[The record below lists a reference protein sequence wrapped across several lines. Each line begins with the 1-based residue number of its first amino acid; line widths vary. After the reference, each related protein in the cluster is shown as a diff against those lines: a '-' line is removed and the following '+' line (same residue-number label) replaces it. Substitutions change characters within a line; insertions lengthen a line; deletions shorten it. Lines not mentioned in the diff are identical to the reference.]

1 MEDFEGK
8 KEIINLFNK
17 ILGSKVSIKDN
28 ISKTEETL
36 FVHFIEKLDK
46 ANIDEQKLFELSGLE
61 IGRYTN
67 PLWDV
72 IENILKL
79 LYGEESASLIQWYIL
94 DRFNPDGTIVPIE
107 DENGKQ
113 YKFNTPEDLWS
124 YINYRYKKDK

>member
-36 FVHFIEKLDK
+36 FTYFVNKLDESH
-46 ANIDEQKLFELSGLE
+46 NNEEELFELSGLE
-61 IGRYTN
+61 VSKYTN
-67 PLWDV
+67 PLWDM
-72 IENILKL
+72 IENL
-79 LYGEESASLIQWYIL
+79 LRLYYGEEWQRMISWYVL
-94 DRFNPDGTIVPIE
+94 DRLNPDGAVIPIE

-113 YKFNTPEDLWS
+113 YKFENPSELWS
-124 YINYRYKKDK
+124 YLNHRHKK

>member
-8 KEIINLFNK
+8 KEIIDLFDK

-28 ISKTEETL
+28 INKTEETL
-36 FVHFIEKLDK
+36 FVHFVNKLDETHIDDEKLY
-46 ANIDEQKLFELSGLE
+46 ESSGIE

-79 LYGEESASLIQWYIL
+79 LYGEESADLIQWYIL

-124 YINYRYKKDK
+124 YINYRYKKD

>member
-36 FVHFIEKLDK
+36 FVHFVNKLDK

-72 IENILKL
+72 IENVLKL
-79 LYGEESASLIQWYIL
+79 LYGEESADLIQWYIL

>member
-8 KEIINLFNK
+8 KEIIDLFDK

-28 ISKTEETL
+28 IDKTEETL
-36 FVHFIEKLDK
+36 FVHFVNKLDETHIDEEKLY
-46 ANIDEQKLFELSGLE
+46 ESSGIE

-79 LYGEESASLIQWYIL
+79 LYGEESADLIQWYIL

-124 YINYRYKKDK
+124 YINYRNKKN

>member
-8 KEIINLFNK
+8 KEIIDLFDK

-28 ISKTEETL
+28 IDKTEETL
-36 FVHFIEKLDK
+36 FVHFVNKLDETHIDEEKLY
-46 ANIDEQKLFELSGLE
+46 ESSGIE

-79 LYGEESASLIQWYIL
+79 LYGEESADLIQWYIL

-124 YINYRYKKDK
+124 YINYRYKKN

>member
-36 FVHFIEKLDK
+36 FTYFV
-46 ANIDEQKLFELSGLE
+46 
-61 IGRYTN
+61 
-67 PLWDV
+67 
-72 IENILKL
+72 
-79 LYGEESASLIQWYIL
+79 
-94 DRFNPDGTIVPIE
+94 NPDGAVIPIE

-113 YKFNTPEDLWS
+113 YKFENPSELWS
-124 YINYRYKKDK
+124 YLNHRYKK